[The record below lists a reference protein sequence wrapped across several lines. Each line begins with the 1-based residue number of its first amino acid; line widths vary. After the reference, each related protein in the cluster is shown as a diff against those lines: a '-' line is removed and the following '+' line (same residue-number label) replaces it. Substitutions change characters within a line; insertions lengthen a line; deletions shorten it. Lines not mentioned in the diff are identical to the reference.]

1 MSENS
6 TQATGWVIYPIGSRP
21 KMGLSILLGLQQ
33 YLTMFGATVLIPFI
47 VSGTMAGAGIPMPQD
62 QLALLISTMFFCSGL
77 TTLIQQSVLGNRLP
91 IVQGGTFS
99 FLGPMAAIVGLV
111 AAKGWGWEIAI
122 QQVSASIMCASVF
135 EIALGYSGLMGK
147 IKRAISPIAIAPTIT
162 MIGLGLF
169 GIGAPWMA
177 SNWAVALITI
187 VALVLYSQVFSRKS
201 RVFLLF
207 PVLLSIIT
215 GWRAALIGTLAGW
228 IPEGNAANLT
238 GQLSLIKAAPWF
250 TIRPAI
256 PFKWGFP
263 SFNDVT
269 LAGSL
274 GMLAGYLGS
283 MIESIGDY
291 HSCARM
297 ACAPVPTARMI
308 SKGLG
313 AEGLGCLI
321 DRIFQTCNGT
331 TSYSENIG
339 SIGLTRV
346 ASRRVIRTGAVIML
360 ILPMFGKFG
369 ATLATLPT
377 PVVGSMFVGLFGLIA
392 AVGISN
398 LQFVNL
404 NNQRNLFIIGI
415 SLFAGLSIP
424 AHFGASP
431 INWAESGKVAEILG
445 SILNTIL
452 NTKMAVAAIVAILLD
467 NTLKGA
473 TRAERGLEVW
483 EKEASEE
490 AWIAAEAEWKK
501 MKVGEEKK
509 IVME

>member
-1 MSENS
+1 
-6 TQATGWVIYPIGSRP
+6 
-21 KMGLSILLGLQQ
+21 
-33 YLTMFGATVLIPFI
+33 
-47 VSGTMAGAGIPMPQD
+47 
-62 QLALLISTMFFCSGL
+62 
-77 TTLIQQSVLGNRLP
+77 
-91 IVQGGTFS
+91 
-99 FLGPMAAIVGLV
+99 
-111 AAKGWGWEIAI
+111 
-122 QQVSASIMCASVF
+122 
-135 EIALGYSGLMGK
+135 
-147 IKRAISPIAIAPTIT
+147 
-162 MIGLGLF
+162 
-169 GIGAPWMA
+169 
-177 SNWAVALITI
+177 
-187 VALVLYSQVFSRKS
+187 
-201 RVFLLF
+201 
-207 PVLLSIIT
+207 
-215 GWRAALIGTLAGW
+215 
-228 IPEGNAANLT
+228 
-238 GQLSLIKAAPWF
+238 
-250 TIRPAI
+250 
-256 PFKWGFP
+256 
-263 SFNDVT
+263 
-269 LAGSL
+269 
-274 GMLAGYLGS
+274 

-321 DRIFQTCNGT
+321 DGIFQTCNGT